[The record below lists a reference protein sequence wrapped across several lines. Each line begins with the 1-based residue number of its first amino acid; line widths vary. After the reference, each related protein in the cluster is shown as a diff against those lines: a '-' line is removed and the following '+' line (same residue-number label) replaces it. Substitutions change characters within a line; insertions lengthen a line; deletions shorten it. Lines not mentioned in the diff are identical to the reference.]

1 MRLKSL
7 ELVGFKSFADRTV
20 IDFGD
25 GMTAIIGPNGSGK
38 SNISD
43 AVRFVLGEVS
53 VKNIRGDRMEDVVF
67 GGTDKR
73 RAMNFAEVTLV
84 LDNIGEQ
91 RIDLDYDE
99 ITVTRRYTKS
109 SDDGAGGSEYLLNRR
124 PARLKDIQSLFMNTG
139 LGKGGYSIIG
149 QGRVA
154 EILSQRSGERRGIF
168 EEAAGIAR
176 YRSQKEDSERKL
188 EAVGGNLDRVG
199 DIMGELEARLPQL
212 RIDAEKAKKYLDIY
226 EKKKRA
232 GISLALFDIV
242 ALKEKADEC
251 EGLWTAAKHRLDIA
265 DDNISALEKRTDAV
279 YLTLQ
284 QLKAESDRKSR
295 ELRELD
301 ETRQKLE
308 GDVRV
313 LENENEHIKES
324 IQKAKTE
331 AVIRRRAL
339 SELEEKAETQKKT
352 ADEADALEKSLS
364 DEVNR
369 SAEAGEKLAETA
381 AELEKQ
387 YNDLWDKSE
396 RAKAKARDAEIALSA
411 LEADRRNRS
420 ELKAR
425 ALEQQM
431 ALEDEIKLLKER
443 ADRSEKSVLELD
455 GRIKSADNAIFGF
468 EAEIGKFES
477 EKAALNDTLSN
488 KKLELN
494 SALQR
499 ADALKRMEELFEGY
513 NSSVKAV
520 MSAAG
525 SGELQGICGPLSRL
539 ITLKPRYTVA
549 IETALGANIQNIV
562 VEDEDAAKA
571 AIALL
576 KARNA
581 GRATFYPITTMS
593 GGGISAREEDLKKHK
608 GYVGIADT
616 LVDFDEKYRSV
627 ISYALGRTL
636 VAEDID
642 CATEIARAYG
652 YRLRIVTLDG
662 QLINAGGSYTG
673 GSVKRDSGMLTRRRD
688 IEKAEKQA
696 VALEIE
702 ADAIKAK
709 LKENE
714 DAAGKIKEELLSAR
728 KDRELLSTLRGAENT
743 QLEVL
748 KSQCASDGQRLD
760 AQREELKKITESES
774 EYEERRLEGE
784 KALKA
789 AEAETAKLTQA
800 ISELEERK
808 SASAREISSQ
818 GRSHSA
824 LLVKFTAAQK
834 DAESA
839 RRDFDFTLSSIKAAK
854 DKLETGEAEMIERE
868 KRLIENDNQANLDK
882 AETERL
888 KELARKMDEEIKKS
902 DASISEGEKQ
912 SGELSAEIKN
922 HIRER
927 EQLYG
932 EYARLDARRGTI
944 QTDREKLV
952 SSLWEEY
959 ELTPDTAAELG
970 YPPLDAKNR
979 GAVASELSQTRAK
992 LRELGD
998 VNVGAIDE
1006 CREVEERFEFMQKQ
1020 RDDLIKSREELSRII
1035 ERLEGE
1041 MRSRFVAVFEAINEN
1056 FRYTFRELFGG
1067 GDASLS
1073 MTDPTDPLSTGIEIE
1088 VAPPGKLFR
1097 TLSLLSGG
1105 EQAFAAIALFFAILK
1120 VNPTPFCILDE
1131 IEAALDDVN
1140 VVRFADYCR
1149 RYSENTQFIAI
1160 THRRGTMEACDRLY
1174 GVTMIEKGISRIL
1187 TLDIN
1192 EAEKRLGKLK

>member
-84 LDNIGEQ
+84 LDNTGEQ

-99 ITVTRRYTKS
+99 ITVTRRYTKA

-154 EILSQRSGERRGIF
+154 EILSQRSSERRGIF

-212 RIDAEKAKKYLDIY
+212 RTDAEKAKKYLDIY

-232 GISLALFDIV
+232 GISLALYYIV

-265 DDNISALEKRTDAV
+265 DDNISALEQRTDAV

-295 ELRELD
+295 ELREI
-301 ETRQKLE
+301 EEKRQKLE

-339 SELEEKAETQKKT
+339 SELEEKAEEQKKT

-369 SAEAGEKLAETA
+369 SSEAGEKLSETA

-387 YNDLWDKSE
+387 HNDLWDKIE

-420 ELKAR
+420 ELKTR
-425 ALEQQM
+425 ALEQEK
-431 ALEDEIKLLKER
+431 ALEDEIKLLKDR
-443 ADRSEKSVLELD
+443 ADRSEKSVFELD
-455 GRIKSADNAIFGF
+455 ERLKSADSAISGF
-468 EAEIGKFES
+468 EAELGKVES
-477 EKAALNDTLSN
+477 EKAALSDALSQ
-488 KKLELN
+488 KKLEIN

-513 NSSVKAV
+513 NASVKAV

-525 SGELQGICGPLSRL
+525 RGELSGICGPLSRL

-593 GGGISAREEDLKKHK
+593 GGGISAREEDLKKYK

-627 ISYALGRTL
+627 INYALGRTL

-642 CATEIARAYG
+642 CASEIARAYG

-673 GSVKRDSGMLTRRRD
+673 GSVKRDSGMLTRSRD
-688 IEKAEKQA
+688 IDKAEKQA

-702 ADAIKAK
+702 ADAIKTK

-714 DAAGKIKEELLSAR
+714 DAAGKIKEDLLSAR
-728 KDRELLSTLRGAENT
+728 KDRELLSTLRSAENT

-748 KSQCASDGQRLD
+748 KNQYASDGQRLS
-760 AQREELKKITESES
+760 AQREELRKITESES
-774 EYEERRLEGE
+774 EYEERRIEGE
-784 KALKA
+784 KSLKA
-789 AEAETAKLTQA
+789 AEEETAKFAESL
-800 ISELEERK
+800 SGLEERK
-808 SASAREISSQ
+808 SVSARDISAQ

-854 DKLETGEAEMIERE
+854 DKLESGEAEMLERE
-868 KRLIENDNQANLDK
+868 KKLIENDNQASLDK

-888 KELARKMDEEIKKS
+888 KELARTMDEEIKTS
-902 DASISEGEKQ
+902 DTSISEGEKQ

-922 HIRER
+922 RLRER

-952 SSLWEEY
+952 TSLWEEY
-959 ELTPDTAAELG
+959 ELTPDSAAELG
-970 YPPLDAKNR
+970 YPPLDAKSR
-979 GAVASELSQTRAK
+979 AAAASELSQTRTK

-1006 CREVEERFEFMQKQ
+1006 CREVEERFGFLQKQ
-1020 RDDLIKSREELSRII
+1020 RDDLIKSREELTRII
-1035 ERLEGE
+1035 VRLEGE

-1056 FRYTFRELFGG
+1056 FRSTFRELFGG

-1149 RYSENTQFIAI
+1149 RYSDNTQFIAI

-1192 EAEKRLGKLK
+1192 EAEKRIGKLK